1 MSDCVNVYV
10 CVSEPYDYKSIRV
23 YAIADIKDIGKTR
36 LVVTQ
41 KSYILN
47 TLHFTDLCQKSSYTN
62 TCFLSL
68 LH

>member
-36 LVVTQ
+36 LVVSQ

-47 TLHFTDLCQKSSYTN
+47 NFTDLCQKSSYTN
-62 TCFLSL
+62 TCFLYSL
-68 LH
+68 Y